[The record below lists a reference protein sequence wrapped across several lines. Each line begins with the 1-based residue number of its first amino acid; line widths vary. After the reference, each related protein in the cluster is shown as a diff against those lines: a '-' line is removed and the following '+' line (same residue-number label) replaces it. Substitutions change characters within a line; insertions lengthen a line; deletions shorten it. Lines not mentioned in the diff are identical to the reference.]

1 MAGSLSGST
10 KVTVAKDSTGAIAQ
24 ELFYNWTG
32 TQDIANNKTTVSW
45 NLVLKSYTY
54 GAITSSA
61 PKAWSVTTNG
71 TTKTGT
77 CYIGIGNNS
86 SKTLASGTQEISH
99 NADGSK
105 SFSFSFSCEF
115 SMTFAGVWYGTIS
128 GSGSGQLKDIP
139 RASSISASN
148 CTLGSSTSITIT
160 KATAAF
166 RHTLTYTCGSAS
178 GTITLSEDST
188 LSKSFSWTPP
198 LSLST
203 QNTTGTSVSITYTL
217 KTYSNSNKTT
227 QIGSAVTKTVTGT
240 IPASVKPTVT
250 AVTVSGADTA
260 SSGHL
265 TKYGGY
271 VQGQSKVKV
280 AVTASKAQNS
290 DIKSYSVQVDGKT
303 YTSTVTAISTTVTS
317 AVLSGTGS
325 LKAKATATDARSRTS
340 AAVESTAFT
349 VLAYSVP
356 QITYAAIHRCDQNG
370 TESMIGAYC
379 IVEWAATITSLNSQ
393 NSATVKLM
401 YKKTT
406 DSTWTTV
413 TTSGGST
420 FGLSGSYIFAA
431 DIESPYNVKIVVTD
445 DFGPK
450 EWSQTL
456 STAQIPIHLGEK
468 AIAFGKTIED
478 LDVFDVGFNVL
489 RIKRN
494 GQPSLA
500 MHRTDNDT
508 QGVMYLWNNGAT
520 DPGFA
525 FGFKAAGETSYTYTA
540 TIGKS
545 LFRPYTNEG
554 SSLGSSAY
562 QWKGIYGETIY
573 ENGTSLAN
581 KYAPKLS
588 VIANESNLN
597 WTGGTTVASG
607 GDWKTLGSYTFGA
620 GSYIIFTRLRIG
632 GNTSGTRRFM
642 WATANNNTTT
652 WRENSYEVV
661 QGCAGWTNCQSVFFA
676 ATSSSTT
683 RYLRFYQDSGS
694 ALAVYVSVQIIKI
707 A

>member
-1 MAGSLSGST
+1 MAGSLSGSA
-10 KVTVAKDSTGAIAQ
+10 KVAVAKDSTGATAQ

-45 NLVLKSYTY
+45 SLVLKSYTY

-71 TTKTGT
+71 TNKSGT

-105 SFSFSFSCEF
+105 TFSFSFSCEF

-128 GSGSGQLKDIP
+128 GSGSGQIQDIP

-166 RHTLTYTCGSAS
+166 RHTLTYSCGSES
-178 GTITLSEDST
+178 GPITLSEDST

-198 LSLST
+198 LSLSA

-217 KTYSNSNKTT
+217 KTYSNTNKTT

-240 IPASVKPTVT
+240 IPASVKPTVSE
-250 AVTVSGADTA
+250 VTVAGADTA

-265 TKYGGY
+265 AKYGGY

-280 AVTASKAQNS
+280 TVSASKAQNS

-303 YTSTVTAISTTVTS
+303 YTSTVTETSTTVTS
-317 AVLSGTGS
+317 AVLAGTGS

-340 AAVESTAFT
+340 AAVESAAFT

-379 IVEWAATITSLNSQ
+379 IVEWTATITSLNSQ
-393 NSATVKLM
+393 NSAAVKLM

-413 TTSGGST
+413 TTSGGSA

-450 EWSQTL
+450 EWGKTL

-468 AIAFGKTIED
+468 GVAFGKVMETYDAVEIGHSWIYMKKNSESN
-478 LDVFDVGFNVL
+478 LV
-489 RIKRN
+489 
-494 GQPSLA
+494 
-500 MHRTDNDT
+500 MHRTDSDT
-508 QGVMYLWNNGAT
+508 LCSMYNWSGSE
-520 DPGFA
+520 PGFA
-525 FGFKAAGETSYTYTA
+525 FRFKTGYSSSWTYSMAIT
-540 TIGKS
+540 KD
-545 LFRPYTNEG
+545 LVRPYSTKG
-554 SSLGSSAY
+554 TSLGNSSY
-562 QWKGIYGETIY
+562 QWKNIYGETLY

-581 KYAPKLS
+581 KYAPKVS
-588 VIANESNLN
+588 VLENESNLG

-607 GDWKTLGSYTFGA
+607 SDWKTLGSYTFAA
-620 GSYIIFTRLRIG
+620 GSYLIFTRVRIA
-632 GNTSGTRRFM
+632 GNTNGTRRFM
-642 WATANNNTTT
+642 WATTSSGTSS
-652 WRENSYEVV
+652 WRQNSYEAVP
-661 QGCAGWTNCQSVFFA
+661 GCAGWTNCQSVFFA
-676 ATSSSTT
+676 AAAANET

-694 ALAVYVSVQIIKI
+694 ALGVYVSVQIIKI

>member
-340 AAVESTAFT
+340 AGVESTAFT

-478 LDVFDVGFNVL
+478 LDVFDIGFNVL

-494 GQPSLA
+494 SEPSLV
-500 MHRTDNDT
+500 MHRTDTDNT
-508 QGVMYLWNNGAT
+508 GSIYLWKSSDGT
-520 DPGFA
+520 TPGFA
-525 FGFKAAGETSYTYTA
+525 FRFKAAGETAWTYSAAITKDL
-540 TIGKS
+540 I
-545 LFRPYTNEG
+545 RPYSNKQTSLG
-554 SSLGSSAY
+554 TSSL
-562 QWKGIYGETIY
+562 QWKNIYGETIY
-573 ENGTSLAN
+573 ENGTSLTN
-581 KYAPKLS
+581 KYHPKMELTNLGVTSSASVANNTWVTVQTNTFTKAGTYLIVAWADWTSSFNNQTNFRLRLSRSGSSSVAERTVRHNASNGGGTVNVVFWSVSANDVLNMDVWQASGSSKNAHTTGHWLKLS
-588 VIANESNLN
+588 
-597 WTGGTTVASG
+597 
-607 GDWKTLGSYTFGA
+607 
-620 GSYIIFTRLRIG
+620 
-632 GNTSGTRRFM
+632 
-642 WATANNNTTT
+642 
-652 WRENSYEVV
+652 
-661 QGCAGWTNCQSVFFA
+661 
-676 ATSSSTT
+676 
-683 RYLRFYQDSGS
+683 
-694 ALAVYVSVQIIKI
+694 
-707 A
+707 